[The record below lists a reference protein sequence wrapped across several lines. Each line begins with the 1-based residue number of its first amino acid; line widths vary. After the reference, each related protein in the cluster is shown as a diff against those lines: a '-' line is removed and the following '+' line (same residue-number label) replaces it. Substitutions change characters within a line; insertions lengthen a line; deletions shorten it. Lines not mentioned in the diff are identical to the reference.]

1 MNLPSAD
8 IHSAAQSEFEQAARA
23 AKMDPHDKWVGG
35 YAQYEWD
42 HLRPLLDT
50 YGLDVKDRDILELGC
65 NVGGSSIVMAALG
78 ANVSAID
85 IDPAMTRIAKANFAR
100 HGMEESVDIQ
110 TVDDSRHL
118 PFPDNSFDHI
128 IANSVLEYVAPEH
141 LDAVMAELHRT
152 LKPEGSLFICGTA
165 SRVAPKEIHSGRW
178 LVNYLPRWFDQW
190 TGKQPQRGL
199 NPLQLRRVLNGR
211 FESVSLD
218 SWRDARSTIHGKLSL
233 PVRLV
238 DMLAQ
243 FLVISPGWISP
254 HIELQL
260 QKTAKHQS

>member
-1 MNLPSAD
+1 MIMPEANLRSP
-8 IHSAAQSEFEQAARA
+8 AQQEFEQAAYA
-23 AKMDPHDKWVGG
+23 ANMDPHDKWVGG
-35 YAQYEWD
+35 YVRYEWD

-50 YGLDVKDRDILELGC
+50 YGLDVNEQDILELGC
-65 NVGGSSIVMAALG
+65 NVGGSSIVMTALG
-78 ANVSAID
+78 ARVSAID
-85 IDPAMTRIAKANFAR
+85 IDPAMVRIAKANFAR
-100 HGMEESVDIQ
+100 HGLNDKADIQ
-110 TVDDSRHL
+110 SVNDSREL
-118 PFPDNSFDHI
+118 PYPDNSFDHV

-141 LDAVMAELHRT
+141 LDSVLAELHRT
-152 LKPEGSLFICGTA
+152 LKPGGSLFICGTA

-178 LVNYLPRWFDQW
+178 LVNYIPRWFDQW
-190 TGKQPQRGL
+190 TGRQPQRGL
-199 NPLQLRRVLNGR
+199 SPLQLGRALNGR
-211 FESVSLD
+211 FECVSPH

-260 QKTAKHQS
+260 QKTT